1 MAVLRQSDNGM
12 YYIVKVPFCLFLFQ
26 TTFDGRIYS
35 LKIECGPSYPE
46 EQPSL
51 SFLTRIN
58 LTGVNSTG
66 QVRSFISYFADNTV
80 ITNSIHFTV
89 LINFPGCYLQSLC
102 CTLRKFGMQ
111 SKSLLC
117 KKEIDV
123 L

>member
-1 MAVLRQSDNGM
+1 MECTI
-12 YYIVKVPFCLFLFQ
+12 YIVIVSFCLFLFQ

-66 QVRSFISYFADNTV
+66 QVRNVINYFADNTA
-80 ITNSIHFTV
+80 ITITFTLLFESIFQVATFNLCAQFSSIHI
-89 LINFPGCYLQSLC
+89 L
-102 CTLRKFGMQ
+102 KFHW
-111 SKSLLC
+111 L
-117 KKEIDV
+117 
-123 L
+123 